1 MTGNHGGVRWGIL
14 AAVAVG
20 LMLPLAGTASA
31 QFVTNPKEK
40 EKEKAAMS
48 KPTAPRPRKADD
60 PPVLWMVAIGGI
72 LLLGI
77 GTAALIPS
85 KRGHQD

>member
-1 MTGNHGGVRWGIL
+1 MSGHKGLL
-14 AAVAVG
+14 AVIGAG
-20 LMLPLAGTASA
+20 LVFSLTSGADA
-31 QFVTNPKEK
+31 QFITSPKEK
-40 EKEKAAMS
+40 EKQKAAMM

-60 PPVLWMVAIGGI
+60 PPVIWMVAIGGI

-77 GTAALIPS
+77 ATAALIPS